1 MSEKTKKRNTKKIII
16 ISLITVVSLILGY
29 CIMWTCL
36 YHFQFKKHISSALT
50 KDEDDETKYTAYY
63 INDGFDRYTLF
74 IPEFPELNMYYIM
87 GSGLEMTD
95 EGQRNPMGVDVDFS
109 MMCHR
114 HYLTYS
120 FEECLFNIMPYVDM
134 GNCIAGESYRIKV
147 DENGE
152 LDESDKKLTDEGRYL
167 YDKYQDEIKNI
178 LNKANDY
185 FNF

>member
-50 KDEDDETKYTAYY
+50 KDEDDETKYTAYS
-63 INDGFDRYTLF
+63 INDGFDCYTLF
-74 IPEFPELNMYYIM
+74 IPEFPNLHMYYIM
-87 GSGLEMTD
+87 GSGLKMTD
-95 EGQRNPMGVDVDFS
+95 EGQMNPNGLDVDFN
-109 MMCHR
+109 MICHR
-114 HYLTYS
+114 HRLTNS
-120 FEECLFNIMPYVDM
+120 FKKCLFNIMPYVDM

-147 DENGE
+147 DENGD
-152 LDESDKKLTDEGRYL
+152 LDESDKDLTDEGRYL
-167 YDKYQDEIKNI
+167 YDKYEDEIKNI
-178 LNKANDY
+178 FNKANDY

>member
-1 MSEKTKKRNTKKIII
+1 MSKKRNTKKIII

-50 KDEDDETKYTAYY
+50 KDEDDETSYTAYS
-63 INDGFDRYTLF
+63 INDDFDCYTLF

-87 GSGLEMTD
+87 GSALQITD
-95 EGQRNPMGVDVDFS
+95 EGQKNPKGFDVDFS
-109 MMCHR
+109 MVCHR
-114 HYLTYS
+114 HCLTYS
-120 FEECLFNIMPYVDM
+120 FKECLFDIMPYVDM
-134 GNCIAGESYRIKV
+134 GNCKAWESYTIKV
-147 DENGE
+147 DENGN
-152 LDESDKKLTDEGRYL
+152 LDESDKELTDEGRYL
-167 YDKYQDEIKNI
+167 YDKYQDEIKKI